1 VLYTIFFKSPLH
13 IKYLRVCLL
22 VFSFSSDAALNCL
35 FYFNDKI
42 SDQFH
47 YIGNQNFWHSIYHNL
62 LTTIATT
69 VIIKFLGF
77 FLEFLTQ
84 SKSAIEN
91 EFKKEEK
98 KMREDEKY
106 SVSVERKRE
115 IIEIINKSLQCLKIK
130 MAIFVFVDFII
141 LLFFFYF
148 VTSFCEVYSNTQISW
163 ISDAIVSII
172 ISFPI
177 EFAIALAITIVY
189 MLSLKYKWEIL
200 YKLTMLLT

>member
-1 VLYTIFFKSPLH
+1 MT
-13 IKYLRVCLL
+13 
-22 VFSFSSDAALNCL
+22 N
-35 FYFNDKI
+35 
-42 SDQFH
+42 
-47 YIGNQNFWHSIYHNL
+47 
-62 LTTIATT
+62 
-69 VIIKFLGF
+69 
-77 FLEFLTQ
+77 
-84 SKSAIEN
+84 SKSSIED

-148 VTSFCEVYSNTQISW
+148 VTCFCQVYSNTQISW

-177 EFAIALAITIVY
+177 EFVIALAITIVY

-200 YKLTMLLT
+200 YKLTMLLA

>member
-1 VLYTIFFKSPLH
+1 MT
-13 IKYLRVCLL
+13 
-22 VFSFSSDAALNCL
+22 D
-35 FYFNDKI
+35 
-42 SDQFH
+42 
-47 YIGNQNFWHSIYHNL
+47 
-62 LTTIATT
+62 
-69 VIIKFLGF
+69 
-77 FLEFLTQ
+77 
-84 SKSAIEN
+84 SKSSIEN

-106 SVSVERKRE
+106 SVSIERKRE
-115 IIEIINKSLQCLKIK
+115 ILEIINNSLQCLKIK

-200 YKLTMLLT
+200 YKLTMILT